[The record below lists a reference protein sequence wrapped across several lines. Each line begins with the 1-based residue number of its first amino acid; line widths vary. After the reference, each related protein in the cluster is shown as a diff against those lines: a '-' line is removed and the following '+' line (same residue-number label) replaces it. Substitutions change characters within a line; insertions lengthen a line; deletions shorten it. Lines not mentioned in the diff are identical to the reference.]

1 RTAPACPAGAR
12 SRFAVDEVAQMTC
25 QGLRLRD
32 AGAAR
37 AAQQAASG
45 WPWEIAGL
53 GRSVEL
59 TSSATPRGSCLG
71 GARRPK
77 AKLSGR
83 RSPGSGPW

>member
-1 RTAPACPAGAR
+1 M
-12 SRFAVDEVAQMTC
+12 VDEVAEMTC

-45 WPWEIAGL
+45 WSWGIAGL
-53 GRSVEL
+53 GRSVGL
-59 TSSATPRGSCLG
+59 TASAASRGSCLG

-83 RSPGSGPW
+83 RGPGSGPW